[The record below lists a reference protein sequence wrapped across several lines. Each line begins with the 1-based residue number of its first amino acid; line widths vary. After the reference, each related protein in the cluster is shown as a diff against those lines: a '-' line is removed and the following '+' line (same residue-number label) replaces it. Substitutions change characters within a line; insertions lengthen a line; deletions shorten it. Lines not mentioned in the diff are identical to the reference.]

1 MLLNYLLVG
10 VTEELGDFIAVLE
23 ATLPRFFNGATQ
35 LFNNGMAVSR
45 MEGKEGGE
53 FGRWILN
60 RKVQGVRVA
69 QSVERQT
76 LDWKGMSLIP
86 SRSSWRA
93 FFSRASFL

>member
-76 LDWKGMSLIP
+76 RDWK
-86 SRSSWRA
+86 A
-93 FFSRASFL
+93 VSRAPDS